1 MRLCSKS
8 ASFGG
13 TPQFVSI
20 AGVFFKKAAIMVA
33 IPGKKTLH
41 WQLSKVIHS
50 GMCEVVLK
58 QWARSWIRKW
68 KK

>member
-33 IPGKKTLH
+33 IPGKKHYTD
-41 WQLSKVIHS
+41 S
-50 GMCEVVLK
+50 
-58 QWARSWIRKW
+58 
-68 KK
+68 